1 MSYASLAHLTDRFGA
16 EMLVGLTDRAVP
28 PAGVVDGTVVDRAL
42 ADTDAL
48 IDGYLAA
55 RYVLPLATTPALLV
69 DIAQAIA
76 IWKLHTFKPD
86 EKIEADY
93 REALRQLQQIATGT
107 IRLSIAGIEP
117 ATDDG
122 GGAMITDRER
132 PMTEQN
138 LRGFI

>member
-1 MSYASLAHLTDRFGA
+1 MPYASLAHLTVRFGTA
-16 EMLVGLTDRAVP
+16 MLIGLTDRAVP
-28 PAGVVDGTVVDRAL
+28 PDEAVNEAVVDRAL

-69 DIAQAIA
+69 DIAQAVA

-93 REALRQLQQIATGT
+93 REALRQLQQIGSGA
-107 IRLSIAGIEP
+107 IRLSVAGIEP
-117 ATDDG
+117 ATDGG

-132 PMTEQN
+132 PMTEDN